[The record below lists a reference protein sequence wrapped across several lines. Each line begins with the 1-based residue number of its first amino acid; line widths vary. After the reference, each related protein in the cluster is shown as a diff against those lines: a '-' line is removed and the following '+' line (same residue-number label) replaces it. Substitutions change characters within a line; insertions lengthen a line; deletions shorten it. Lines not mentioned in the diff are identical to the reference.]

1 LLVDAFEIPLQ
12 RLGGGPTVH
21 AVEPTRRLTVRVLLS
36 SVALMLAT
44 PAGAGAVQSHEVRDS
59 PDALECADG
68 QTTSLI
74 GFVEC
79 IVSASEDDE
88 DEVQSELVAPGS
100 GNSQWPP
107 PGMVLVVY
115 PSLGLTDTGE
125 ICRQAVT
132 RAVPSGQAEAIRNER
147 TTSYWLEVANR
158 PPELRPIGDCP
169 PGSAPELD
177 AREAQ
182 QAMVTLLRQR
192 LPRPQLRIAPGFGLT
207 GMPAYL
213 ETGRGLSVAS
223 EPLRVDLSTGPVSAR
238 FRGQAAYTVDWGD
251 GTVTGPHR
259 EVGAPWPD
267 GTVTH
272 TYVDEGSF
280 EVRVSDRWSVTFT
293 VDGLPAQTVGLDL
306 TGDALRFEVRERR
319 SVRTTP

>member
-1 LLVDAFEIPLQ
+1 VLTH
-12 RLGGGPTVH
+12 RL
-21 AVEPTRRLTVRVLLS
+21 PTREVFFFLIV
-36 SVALMLAT
+36 VALMPVLPVPAVADEARCAGGNFGGSVVCEITT
-44 PAGAGAVQSHEVRDS
+44 PPDEGDS
-59 PDALECADG
+59 SAPPVA
-68 QTTSLI
+68 QPTS
-74 GFVEC
+74 G
-79 IVSASEDDE
+79 SE
-88 DEVQSELVAPGS
+88 
-100 GNSQWPP
+100 WPP
-107 PGMVLVVY
+107 PGLVLITY
-115 PSLGLTDTGE
+115 PTFGVDEGGNA
-125 ICRQAVT
+125 CRRMIT
-132 RAVPSGQAEAIRNER
+132 RAVPAGQTAIADEMR
-147 TTSYWLEVANR
+147 TWYWMEVGNL
-158 PPELRPIGDCP
+158 PPELQPTGDCP